1 MKRQMDELK
10 IDVLRLRSTIDFQKH
25 CPTPQ
30 YILQRVLIKKSGKT
44 ALQHSVKQLAG
55 LVFYFVFAI
64 FGVAAGNASATIT
77 TSDYGA
83 SIIDYLITFGT
94 SEAIIFAR
102 YYGIVFLFIAICFS
116 LSQYFVLMRSKA
128 QKAKETEKELDSMEK
143 TRSVLATKLNKEQQL

>member
-1 MKRQMDELK
+1 M
-10 IDVLRLRSTIDFQKH
+10 
-25 CPTPQ
+25 
-30 YILQRVLIKKSGKT
+30 G
-44 ALQHSVKQLAG
+44 G
-55 LVFYFVFAI
+55 LVSYFVFAI

-128 QKAKETEKELDSMEK
+128 QKAKETEKELDSIEK
-143 TRSVLATKLNKEQQL
+143 IRSVLATKLNKEQQL

>member
-1 MKRQMDELK
+1 MILLPVELK

-25 CPTPQ
+25 CPTTQ

-44 ALQHSVKQLAG
+44 ALQHSVKKLAG
-55 LVFYFVFAI
+55 LVSYFAFAI
-64 FGVAAGNASATIT
+64 FGVAAGNASAKIT
-77 TSDYGA
+77 ASDYGA

-128 QKAKETEKELDSMEK
+128 KKAK
-143 TRSVLATKLNKEQQL
+143 